1 MAHAKTREALHF
13 VSIRHVRFR
22 RARDQ
27 AAMHIWNSLTL
38 MSERRNFWDAIL
50 CTKFKKLPA
59 VAVMLLFMHTTSCSA
74 ERNWSK
80 WGLIYE
86 KNRACLARERAMK
99 TISLTEHHGFRL
111 DAESDALFF

>member
-1 MAHAKTREALHF
+1 MKHFHF
-13 VSIRHVRFR
+13 VSIPHVK
-22 RARDQ
+22 RDKRVCGKLRV
-27 AAMHIWNSLTL
+27 IGSP
-38 MSERRNFWDAIL
+38 MSERRNFWIPIL
-50 CTKFKKLPA
+50 GTKFKKLAA
-59 VAVMLLFMHTTSCSA
+59 VAVMLLYMHTISCSA